1 MNNSLILI
9 SKKNVISYC
18 FYEVLCQG
26 RSYIISQNEIF
37 NPTKRNQQPLF
48 KRHEMSSNSNK
59 SKSDINKTECAE
71 QTYSVLLPGGRY
83 FEDYFIL
90 NSASFL
96 KKVIRSEMY
105 TLAISC

>member
-59 SKSDINKTECAE
+59 SKSDINKRWNCK
-71 QTYSVLLPGGRY
+71 TYSVLLPGGSY